1 MALLYQIHMNKWQE
15 EWTEAK
21 ELNYVIEMS
30 YYYNRCSLMKYVINT
45 AIFMMV
51 RNEFRIYK

>member
-1 MALLYQIHMNKWQE
+1 MALLYQIHMNKRQE

-21 ELNYVIEMS
+21 ELNYVIGMP
-30 YYYNRCSLMKYVINT
+30 YYYNRSSLMKYVINT
-45 AIFMMV
+45 AIFVML